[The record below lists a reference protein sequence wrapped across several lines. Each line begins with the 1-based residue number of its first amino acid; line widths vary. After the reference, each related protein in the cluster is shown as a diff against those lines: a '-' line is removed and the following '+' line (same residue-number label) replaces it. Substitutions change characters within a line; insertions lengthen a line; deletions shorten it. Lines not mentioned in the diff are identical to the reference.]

1 LDQNICTADGLIV
14 HFGLIPAMIAAA
26 LLSKDVGQALKQF
39 VKLLKG
45 DDAG

>member
-1 LDQNICTADGLIV
+1 
-14 HFGLIPAMIAAA
+14 LIPATIAAA
-26 LLSKDVGQALKQF
+26 LLSKDVGQALKQL